1 MRLLAVDDF
10 MPIAEQKFPEKTEK
24 PQENSLRK
32 TAQYCI
38 LAFSFYFHLKMSCW
52 PGMSIIK
59 KQRQSGRYHWRAVML
74 AMAAMTSKHQHC
86 LELANTPH
94 APVKWEVHSRRQ
106 AGPSHSNRTFFSI
119 TSWPEPPYVFLTLL
133 VTSANHEN
141 IRYEDRN
148 QTRLAGWFL
157 AHGNTDCG
165 PSGLALASR

>member
-94 APVKWEVHSRRQ
+94 APVKRDGALTQASRTVTLEQ
-106 AGPSHSNRTFFSI
+106 D
-119 TSWPEPPYVFLTLL
+119 VFQY
-133 VTSANHEN
+133 HF
-141 IRYEDRN
+141 
-148 QTRLAGWFL
+148 LAGTSL
-157 AHGNTDCG
+157 CLSHTACNQRK
-165 PSGLALASR
+165 S